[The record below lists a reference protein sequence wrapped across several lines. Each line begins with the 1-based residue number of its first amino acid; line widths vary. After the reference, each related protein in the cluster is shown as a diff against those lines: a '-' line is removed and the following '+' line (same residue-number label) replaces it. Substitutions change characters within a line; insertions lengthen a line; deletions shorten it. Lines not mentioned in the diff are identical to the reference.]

1 MKSIQQ
7 IRDKL
12 ERHRTE
18 LVDRFYIT
26 EIGVFGSV
34 ARNEQTEFSDL
45 DILVE
50 FSKTPSFLKYM
61 DLEIYLSNLLEI
73 KVDLVMKT
81 ALKQSISTNVLSEV
95 IYL

>member
-1 MKSIQQ
+1 MKSIKQ
-7 IRDKL
+7 IKERL
-12 ERHRTE
+12 EHNRSE
-18 LVDRFYIT
+18 LMDRFNVT

-50 FSKTPSFLKYM
+50 FSEVPGFLKYM
-61 DLEIYLSNLLEI
+61 DLEIYLSNLLGL

-81 ALKQSISTNVLSEV
+81 ALKPGIKTNVLSEV

>member
-12 ERHRTE
+12 ERHRAE

>member
-1 MKSIQQ
+1 
-7 IRDKL
+7 
-12 ERHRTE
+12 
-18 LVDRFYIT
+18 
-26 EIGVFGSV
+26 VFGSV